1 MAETGAIIVGDNLL
15 WRPEF
20 DAVTTEGTGWESP
33 ERLLTPQLQPKASRP
48 GASGSIGVSVT
59 ASVAPA
65 RQPSVFALLGVVGG
79 ALGNLRVEREEGKGW
94 EPVEDYDVFELA
106 SVYQRH
112 IVVILR
118 ALYPAT
124 VGWRL
129 RWSGSSAIEIGSI
142 YLGRALIDPG
152 LADQGWSQEYPDR
165 ASRVVS
171 EGGQL
176 YASDTDTYRIVR
188 IPQGDVDPQIQLGV
202 VPHGQIIDLPPD
214 FATGGASFS
223 GDGVTCGPS
232 SGTATWST
240 GSLATGNVY
249 RLDYRYREVGAFAEA
264 DSRLRVSGSGYS
276 TLYGADPLPTGRRSV
291 IFRRTT
297 NSGGLSVSFASAPT
311 GNTAHLE
318 LLGFSEIPDPGA
330 VWGDTV
336 MEDNM
341 QSFYARHGNS
351 RPVIVMLRPSDPMA
365 NKVTGIYGIVRDPV
379 RATDRAGQYTQAQLV
394 IEEQR

>member
-1 MAETGAIIVGDNLL
+1 MAESGAIIVGDNLV

-20 DAVTTEGTGWESP
+20 DAMTTEGSGWQNT

-48 GASGSIGVSVT
+48 VTGGSIGVGVT
-59 ASVAPA
+59 ANIAPA
-65 RQPSVFALLGVVGG
+65 RQPSVFALLGVVDG
-79 ALGNLRVEREEGKGW
+79 ALGNLRVEQEAGKGW
-94 EPVEDYDVFELA
+94 EPVEDYDVFELS

-112 IVVILR
+112 IVVSMRGLD
-118 ALYPAT
+118 AAA

-129 RWSGSSAIEIGSI
+129 RWSGSEEIEIGSI

-165 ASRVVS
+165 AGRAVS

-176 YASDTDTYRIVR
+176 YPGDTDTYRIVR

-202 VPHGQIIDLPPD
+202 IPHGQLIDLPPS

-223 GDGVTCGPS
+223 GDGVTCGAS

-240 GSLATGNVY
+240 GSLAAGNVY

-264 DSRLRVSGSGYS
+264 DSRLRVASSGYL
-276 TLYGADPLPTGRRSV
+276 TLYGEDPLPTGRRSV

-297 NSGGLSVSFASAPT
+297 NTGGLSVSFTSAPT

-318 LLGFSEIPDPGA
+318 LLGFSQIPDPGA
-330 VWGDTV
+330 VWADSV

-341 QSFYARHGNS
+341 QAFYARHGNS

-365 NKVTGIYGIVRDPV
+365 NKVTGIYGVVRDPV
-379 RATDRAGQYTQAQLV
+379 RATDRAGQYTQTQLV